1 MLHIKERVPHIDM
14 AFEDLSH
21 IGGTFYGLVGQFYGK
36 GITLQEEDNGKQAM
50 MRIGLVLCYYFF
62 TLAKDLSI

>member
-36 GITLQEEDNGKQAM
+36 GITLQEEDNGQKAM
-50 MRIGLVLCYYFF
+50 MIIGLVKKYWLFF
-62 TLAKDLSI
+62 LFW